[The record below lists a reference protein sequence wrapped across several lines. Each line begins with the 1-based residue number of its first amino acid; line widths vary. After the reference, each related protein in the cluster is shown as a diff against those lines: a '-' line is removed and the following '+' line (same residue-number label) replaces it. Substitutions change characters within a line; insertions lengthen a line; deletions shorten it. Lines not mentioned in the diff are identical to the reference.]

1 MFRLFRWL
9 RNTVVLM
16 WLCGALAVST
26 VVLGI
31 QALTLTAQVA
41 TATAS
46 ASAAALRHRK
56 DMAKAVSKAKAKARL
71 RRVLVAIP
79 IVGTG
84 AAVAFETRDFQ
95 NWQTDHPE
103 GTFSDY
109 SCEVA
114 SLSAEVVDEVLQD
127 LPETV
132 RPTPAMVLSQLP
144 ECENLTDPARFTADQ

>member
-1 MFRLFRWL
+1 VFRVFRWL

-26 VVLGI
+26 VALGV
-31 QALTLTAQVA
+31 QALTLSAQVA
-41 TATAS
+41 TVTAG

-56 DMAKAVSKAKAKARL
+56 DLAKAVSKAKAKARL

-79 IVGTG
+79 VVGAG
-84 AAVAFETRDFQ
+84 AAVAFEAQDFRD
-95 NWQTDHPE
+95 WQIDNPE
-103 GTFSDY
+103 DTFAEY

-127 LPETV
+127 LPDGF
-132 RPTPAMVLSQLP
+132 RPSRDMVLNQLP
-144 ECENLTDPARFTADQ
+144 ECAPES